1 MQKKIIIISII
12 LVNTL
17 NILSQGKIAEQYKEK
32 GTKLAKEGR
41 FIDAIENLNRAIQ
54 IEPNYAAAYNNRG
67 IVEMQQGKYKL
78 AISDFSKAISINNQ
92 DPAFFIN
99 RGMTNEKIDN
109 YNKAI
114 NDYGMAIDLDPYN
127 ADYYVKRGLIYQE
140 LKEYK
145 KAVEDFDIAIKF
157 DIDNYDYYYYRGL
170 AKLSSVKYYD
180 GHKDLF
186 KAAEMGSFKAKN
198 MIVDVF
204 FDNYSDDEEL
214 ALNIRSSMK
223 LYLKEYE
230 AALNDLDEL
239 IKISP
244 KNGKAYLNRGI
255 VNIKLGYR
263 KDGCKDLKKAMNL
276 KEFKANEEYER
287 YCGD

>member
-1 MQKKIIIISII
+1 MRKKIIITGFIIFHAIII
-12 LVNTL
+12 LP
-17 NILSQGKIAEQYKEK
+17 QGKIAEQYKEK
-32 GTKLAKEGR
+32 GTKFAKEGR
-41 FIDAIENLNRAIQ
+41 FEDAIENLNRAIQ

-67 IVEMQQGKYKL
+67 IVFMQQGKYKE
-78 AISDFSKAISINNQ
+78 AISDFARAIEINDQ

-99 RGMTNEKIDN
+99 RGMTNEKLEN
-109 YNKAI
+109 YMKAI
-114 NDYGMAIDLDPYN
+114 DDYGMAIDLDPYK
-127 ADYYVKRGLIYQE
+127 ADYYVKRGLMYQE
-140 LKEYK
+140 IKDYK
-145 KAVEDFDIAIKF
+145 KAVEDFDMAIKF

-170 AKLSSVKYYD
+170 AKLSSIEYYD

-223 LYLKEYE
+223 LYLKDYN
-230 AALNDLDEL
+230 AAIYDLDEL

-244 KNGKAYLNRGI
+244 KNGKAYLHRGLAY
-255 VNIKLGYR
+255 IKLDNK
-263 KDGCKDLKKAMNL
+263 KDGCKDLKKAMSL
-276 KEFKANEEYER
+276 KEFKASEEYNR
-287 YCGD
+287 YCE